1 MIPISEPLTA
11 AEANSL
17 SMLALAHVGDA
28 VYELLIRSM
37 LASAGPSAMQE
48 LHRKTVSF
56 VRAEAQ
62 AEAAQKIMP
71 LLDDAEAAVDRR
83 GRNSRVH
90 GVPAHANPAEYHS
103 ATGLEALFGWLYL
116 QGMTERIGQLFA
128 EITEER
134 TGDGSEC

>member
-1 MIPISEPLTA
+1 MKKFVNIILVAAVLALTA
-11 AEANSL
+11 SCGNNPTGGKQTDAE
-17 SMLALAHVGDA
+17 
-28 VYELLIRSM
+28 
-37 LASAGPSAMQE
+37 
-48 LHRKTVSF
+48 
-56 VRAEAQ
+56 AEAQ

-71 LLDDAEAAVDRR
+71 LLDDAEAAVYRR

>member
-37 LASAGPSAMQE
+37 LSYAGPSAMQE

-62 AEAAQKIMP
+62 AEAAQKILP
-71 LLDDAEAAVDRR
+71 LLDDAEAAVYRR
-83 GRNSRVH
+83 GRNCRVH

-103 ATGLEALFGWLYL
+103 ATGLESLFGWLYL
-116 QGMTERIGQLFA
+116 QGLTERIGQLFA
-128 EITEER
+128 AITEEH
-134 TGDGSEC
+134 TQDGPGC